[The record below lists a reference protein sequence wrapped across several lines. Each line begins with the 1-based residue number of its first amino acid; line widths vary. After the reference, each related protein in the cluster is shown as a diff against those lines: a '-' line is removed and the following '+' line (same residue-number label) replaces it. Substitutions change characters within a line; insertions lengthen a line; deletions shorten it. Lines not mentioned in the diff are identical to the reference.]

1 MSVMSFLAG
10 LDPQFEA
17 AKSQILSSTEVPSL
31 NEVYSRPLCTS
42 TASSIVLCQALVCF
56 LVIMVVQQDLTVRTK
71 EMITALG
78 ILEDEGR

>member
-31 NEVYSRPLCTS
+31 KMRSTLDYFVPVLPL
-42 TASSIVLCQALVCF
+42 L
-56 LVIMVVQQDLTVRTK
+56 
-71 EMITALG
+71 
-78 ILEDEGR
+78 